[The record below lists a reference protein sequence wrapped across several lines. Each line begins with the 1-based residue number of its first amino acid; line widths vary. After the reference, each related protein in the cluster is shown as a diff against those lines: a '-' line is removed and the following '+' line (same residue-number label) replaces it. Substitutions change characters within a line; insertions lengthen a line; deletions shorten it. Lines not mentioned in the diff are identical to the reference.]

1 MEEVSNTEL
10 VRLFLEQHFVRS
22 ILKNVDWT
30 VIAESFIDYAE
41 CCVCGYRTPL
51 EDEPE
56 NNMGWILWEEK
67 WYCYNCCIEKGES
80 GEWALC
86 HNCLEHFPP
95 AMLIEKKENSIAPRR
110 INATQFCPN
119 CIEVV

>member
-1 MEEVSNTEL
+1 MDVSDTEL

-41 CCVCGYRTPL
+41 CCLCGRREPL

-56 NNMGWILWEEK
+56 NNMGWIHWEEK
-67 WYCYNCCIEKGES
+67 WYCYNCCMQKGTD
-80 GEWALC
+80 GEWSFC
-86 HNCLEHFPP
+86 HNCLDFFPP
-95 AMLIEKKENSIAPRR
+95 GMLTEKKENNLTKYAA
-110 INATQFCPN
+110 NATQFCPY
-119 CIEVV
+119 CIDNV